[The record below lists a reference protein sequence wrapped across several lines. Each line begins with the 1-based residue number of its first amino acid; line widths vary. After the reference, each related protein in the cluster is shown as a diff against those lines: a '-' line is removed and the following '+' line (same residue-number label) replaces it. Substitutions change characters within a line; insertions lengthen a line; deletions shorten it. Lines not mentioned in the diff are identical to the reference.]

1 MQAPQPTEASLRK
14 SVFFLLPVI
23 IFFEHL
29 SHATIVFCHAFKMTQ
44 KMKQYMYVLMSCRK
58 KVFPVP
64 SAEGMAML
72 ISEMLQY
79 KILSAWQCTC
89 LKKIQNNPYPHMM
102 VLRDL
107 LSWQP
112 ATAFQRG
119 ERPCGEMG
127 SIHWC
132 LAVPLGR
139 TLIDKSLREL
149 SGGGLHCTV

>member
-1 MQAPQPTEASLRK
+1 MATFTSHFTQMHRDASASANR
-14 SVFFLLPVI
+14 SFIAQERFFLLPVI

-89 LKKIQNNPYPHMM
+89 
-102 VLRDL
+102 
-107 LSWQP
+107 
-112 ATAFQRG
+112 F
-119 ERPCGEMG
+119 
-127 SIHWC
+127 
-132 LAVPLGR
+132 
-139 TLIDKSLREL
+139 
-149 SGGGLHCTV
+149 